1 MKNKHKKAG
10 VKLISLA
17 VALFMVVGLV
27 AAQLPSILPISPVTV
42 SVIFQQWLATYVEAR
57 FYDGDNSHYV
67 ALASP
72 TTVAA
77 NITFTLPAADGT
89 ANQLLKTD
97 GALALGWTSLTGT
110 ANQVTVTPG
119 ASSITLSLPQSIAAA
134 SSPTFTGLTLSG
146 LNTAGGIVQT
156 DGSGVLS
163 TSVDLPTAT
172 TIGTKYA
179 YRADGTD
186 VAVADGGTNI
196 GSYAVGDLLYASTTG
211 VLSKLADVAVGSVL
225 VSGGVNTA
233 PAYSEAPTLT
243 SVTIGTALISNPAT
257 DNIGIGGPFP
267 AGMTGD
273 NNNHVGAR
281 SHEAITSGWSNN
293 AFGYHAQRGL
303 TTGAGNNAFGDR
315 AQVSLTTADGN
326 TAVGDMVQYAL
337 IASTGNTGVGFVS
350 QYKTINGIGNTAI
363 GSATQYEML
372 GGDYNCAFGFDS
384 QKNLTTGDG
393 NTAIGK
399 SVQNAIGAGSYNIG
413 IGYECQYVLTGNGN
427 IGMGT
432 QTHHDT
438 TTGSENVSIGYSS
451 QHKITSGNY
460 NIALGSYAAYGTVT
474 TNAPATDTYGILIG
488 HLANRSV
495 ATANTLTNY
504 IGIGYGA
511 LIDKSNQVKIGNSSI
526 TETIL
531 FGDLGL
537 SGNLSRKY
545 TVTTDNTNG
554 ADTYTAAE
562 MMGGLILRGTDNAIT
577 AAVVDVTATAA
588 AIVAAIPGCIVGSG
602 FEFRVSNRDAT
613 HTVSVDGGVGVTM
626 SPNDP
631 STVIPAGSTGT
642 LLVVVTNA
650 TAASEAVTIHCLGI
664 VGH

>member
-1 MKNKHKKAG
+1 MNMKNKHKKAG

-27 AAQLPSILPISPVTV
+27 TAQLPSILPISPVTM

-97 GALALGWTSLTGT
+97 GALALGWTSLAGT

-119 ASSITLSLPQSIAAA
+119 ASSITLSLPQSIATA

-146 LNTAGGIVQT
+146 LNTANGIVRT

-163 TSVDLPTAT
+163 TATDLPTAT
-172 TIGTKYA
+172 TIGTKYV

-186 VAVADGGTNI
+186 VAVADGGTNQSSYTDGQLLI
-196 GSYAVGDLLYASTTG
+196 GNTTG
-211 VLSKLADVAVGSVL
+211 NTLAKASLTGTTDQVVVTNGAGSITLSLPQSIATTSSPQFLSFTIPGLSETVTDKNKTRVIIEDAAANVLIWQDYYWTGAAWAVTNNYGYGHFALYSNTGAYSNGFGFDALCSNTGAYSNGFGQSVL
-225 VSGGVNTA
+225 
-233 PAYSEAPTLT
+233 Y
-243 SVTIGTALISNPAT
+243 
-257 DNIGIGGPFP
+257 
-267 AGMTGD
+267 
-273 NNNHVGAR
+273 NN
-281 SHEAITSGWSNN
+281 
-293 AFGYHAQRGL
+293 
-303 TTGAGNNAFGDR
+303 TGAGSNGFGVNALLYGQAADNIAIGDN
-315 AQVSLTTADGN
+315 AWATFLDN
-326 TAVGDMVQYAL
+326 TAGNKTFDNTDVVPATER
-337 IASTGNTGVGFVS
+337 ITVTGHGFGATNAYVNLKYTQGTAAITG
-350 QYKTINGIGNTAI
+350 
-363 GSATQYEML
+363 
-372 GGDYNCAFGFDS
+372 
-384 QKNLTTGDG
+384 LT
-393 NTAIGK
+393 N
-399 SVQNAIGAGSYNIG
+399 
-413 IGYECQYVLTGNGN
+413 
-427 IGMGT
+427 
-432 QTHHDT
+432 
-438 TTGSENVSIGYSS
+438 
-451 QHKITSGNY
+451 
-460 NIALGSYAAYGTVT
+460 GTVYQVQII
-474 TNAPATDTYGILIG
+474 D
-488 HLANRSV
+488 
-495 ATANTLTNY
+495 ANTLYFRTVNITDAGSGTGHTLTPQY
-504 IGIGYGA
+504 AYSNSICIGA
-511 LIDKSNQVKIGNSSI
+511 DTVPTASNETTLGNSSTTTARI
-526 TETIL
+526 RGKTTIGGE
-531 FGDLGL
+531 F
-537 SGNLSRKY
+537 SRKY
-545 TVTTDNTNG
+545 TVTIDNTNG
-554 ADTYTAAE
+554 VDTYTAAE